1 MKKRFFGILAA
12 LCLCLTL
19 LPGTVLANEGSG
31 AVLAEEG
38 GEAETAVSPYSEVT
52 ITAHQ
57 PLKHAPVLGT
67 LDASAVDETVTPRR
81 GMFFSKDLSGVAEI
95 TDLTAYQA
103 GEADSLRPIEDQGEK
118 YTPGKLYQLQLTFY
132 TPMLLTGDVSFACNR
147 RPVTVYDTP
156 AEALQAM
163 RAYDGKGD
171 LCAAYI
177 QRHENGM
184 GDVEGDNY
192 FLYLYW
198 LLRIPDTVSTRAE
211 LIAALQDPAKTY
223 IELSNGISLTT
234 EDDVNH
240 PVTYDITGKTITGGT
255 INIHGNTIVTFA
267 GKGTVDSKLSLWGG
281 GATFSAPDAVING
294 DVDFGSY
301 SGSLTGG
308 TFNGDIN
315 CYHGTIKGGVFYGN
329 ITSSSGNTQITGG
342 TFYGS
347 VANCEIDERAKVS
360 VTFDTGDSAVDT
372 QRVLRGQKAEKP
384 ADPVKDGWR
393 FTGWHSDGK
402 EYDFTEPVTA
412 DTVLTANWMS
422 TTTREVSTAEKL
434 TAALSGTD
442 GIVKLTDDITITEG
456 LKIERDVTVDLNGYV
471 LRYDEAANPD
481 SIFRVTSGSTLTL
494 TDSAPT
500 ASHSDASLPAG
511 GLITGGKGF
520 KYDNGAGQSYNYY
533 GGGVYVEAGAS
544 FELAGGTIYACGVQ
558 SGANAAFGSGIYAE
572 GGSVTMTGGAIRNC
586 AVSADYS
593 ASGGA
598 IYAKAGSVT
607 MSGGVI
613 SGCSAMSGGG
623 ISASEGT
630 VRITGGRIE
639 NCKASE
645 HGGGLYIGG
654 HADQIS
660 VLDAAISGCEAKN
673 GGGVALMSFAE
684 LELGEN
690 ARITGCTATNGAA
703 VYMDLGSTYTVN
715 HPGCFLYAN
724 GGRVEGTVYVGTNK
738 IGTKNNYLDS
748 VKATNAIDHTDGK
761 PTTVFTDNV
770 SCEGDIRG
778 GSFHGSVTV
787 TDSNG
792 DMGTAWEKFCG
803 NLSGGSFYK
812 PVRTECHVSGGT
824 YYDGLTLEKN
834 AKLSGQPMNTGADI
848 NDKTNIPNPTGT
860 PVTVTYDYGER
871 GGIYAKQIVQAGETA
886 IEPDVPSR
894 QGYQFT
900 DWYLDDTKYD
910 FNAAVTGDMT
920 LTAKWTANS
929 YTITFDTDGGS
940 KIDPITQDYGTAIT
954 APADPT
960 RTGYTFAGWDRA
972 IPATM
977 PAENMTITAQWTLD
991 RYTISYNLNNG
1002 TATGNPDSYT
1012 VESDAITLNTPT
1024 RPGYTF
1030 IGWSGTGLTGENN
1043 MTVTIEKGSTGDRSY
1058 TAHWRYNG
1066 GSSGDSS
1073 SYPITVPD
1081 KTENGSVSVSPK
1093 NASKGSTV
1101 TITVTPDSG
1110 YVLETISVTDKNGN
1124 DLKLID
1130 KGNGKYTFTM
1140 PGSKVEIKV
1149 TFMED
1154 NSVLNFFYD
1163 VPNDAYYYE
1172 AVKWA
1177 AENGITGGI
1186 GNSLFAP
1193 NQPCTRAQIVT
1204 FLWRVAGSPVVN
1216 YLMPFTDVDEGA
1228 YYAEA
1233 VRWAASTGI
1242 VTGLT
1247 ETTFGTN
1254 GICTRA
1260 QAAAM
1265 IYRCA
1270 QAQGK
1275 GFTGAWM
1282 FRLPFTDVPEWAYE
1296 SVAWC
1301 YMNGVTTGVSETA
1314 FAPSNDCTRA
1324 QIVTFLYR
1332 AYQGN

>member
-1 MKKRFFGILAA
+1 MKKRVFSILTA

-19 LPGTVLANEGSG
+19 LPTAAFAEGNT
-31 AVLAEEG
+31 EESS
-38 GEAETAVSPYSEVT
+38 ACTCETACTAESMNTDCPVCGSED
-52 ITAHQ
+52 AL
-57 PLKHAPVLGT
+57 PENCGKYAAPVNGEESVTGT
-67 LDASAVDETVTPRR
+67 SAQALTNAKITFPAPKEGKNISEAMKTASGD
-81 GMFFSKDLSGVAEI
+81 
-95 TDLTAYQA
+95 
-103 GEADSLRPIEDQGEK
+103 ADSGLTLYLTGPALWTQGQRPDKLEEDATYAEGNI
-118 YTPGKLYQLQLTFY
+118 YLLNFTFY
-132 TPMLLTGDVSFACNR
+132 TQKPITEETALTCNGESVAR
-147 RPVTVYDTP
+147 YADYQALT
-156 AEALQAM
+156 EALND
-163 RAYDGKGD
+163 YDGKQDAYLGCVLFSAEGTGDPSMGD
-171 LCAAYI
+171 L
-177 QRHENGM
+177 R
-184 GDVEGDNY
+184 D
-192 FLYLYW
+192 LYLLTIYAFVHV
-198 LLRIPDTVSTRAE
+198 P
-211 LIAALQDPAKTY
+211 KT
-223 IELSNGISLTT
+223 LTT
-234 EDDVNH
+234 QD
-240 PVTYDITGKTITGGT
+240 
-255 INIHGNTIVTFA
+255 
-267 GKGTVDSKLSLWGG
+267 
-281 GATFSAPDAVING
+281 
-294 DVDFGSY
+294 
-301 SGSLTGG
+301 
-308 TFNGDIN
+308 
-315 CYHGTIKGGVFYGN
+315 
-329 ITSSSGNTQITGG
+329 
-342 TFYGS
+342 
-347 VANCEIDERAKVS
+347 
-360 VTFDTGDSAVDT
+360 
-372 QRVLRGQKAEKP
+372 
-384 ADPVKDGWR
+384 
-393 FTGWHSDGK
+393 
-402 EYDFTEPVTA
+402 
-412 DTVLTANWMS
+412 
-422 TTTREVSTAEKL
+422 VSTAKEL
-434 TAALSGTD
+434 TAALADSSNEA
-442 GIVKLTDDITITEG
+442 VRLTKDITIDAR
-456 LKIERDVTVDLNGYV
+456 LDIKRSVTVDLNGHV
-471 LRYDEAANPD
+471 LRYDETAEPD
-481 SIFRVTSGSTLTL
+481 SIFRVNSDPDSVCTLTL
-494 TDSAPT
+494 TDSRPQAEHEDET
-500 ASHSDASLPAG
+500 LPAG
-511 GLITGGKGF
+511 GLITGGKG
-520 KYDNGAGQSYNYY
+520 YAQDNGAGQSYTYY

-544 FELAGGTIYACGVQ
+544 FVLAGGTIYACGVQ
-558 SGANAAFGSGIYAE
+558 SGANAAYGGGIYAE

-586 AVSADYS
+586 AVSADYG

-645 HGGGLYIGG
+645 RGGGLSVRDHTNGPV
-654 HADQIS
+654 S
-660 VLDAAISGCEAKN
+660 VLDAVISGCEAKN
-673 GGGVALMSFAE
+673 GGGVALMGFAE

-703 VYMDLGSTYTVN
+703 VYMDIGSTYTVN

-748 VKATNAIDHTDGK
+748 VKATDAIDHTDGK
-761 PTTVFTDNV
+761 PTTVFTGDV

-778 GSFHGSVTV
+778 GIFHGSVTV

-834 AKLSGQPMNTGADI
+834 AKLSGQPMNTGTVI
-848 NDKTNIPNPTGT
+848 NDKTNIPNPNGT

-871 GGIYAKQIVQAGETA
+871 GGIYAKQIVQADETA
-886 IEPDVPSR
+886 IHPDNPAKS
-894 QGYQFT
+894 GYTFCGWYTNEACT
-900 DWYLDDTKYD
+900 DENKYD
-910 FNAAVTGDMT
+910 FTAPVTKDLT

-929 YTITFDTDGGS
+929 YTIAFDTDGGS

-960 RTGYTFAGWDRA
+960 KTGYTFAGWTPA
-972 IPATM
+972 IPETM
-977 PAENMTITAQWTLD
+977 PAENMTIKAKWTVNQFTIAYDLD
-991 RYTISYNLNNG
+991 GG
-1002 TATGNPDSYT
+1002 TAESNPGTYT
-1012 VESDAITLNTPT
+1012 VETDTITLKNPT

-1030 IGWSGTGLTGENN
+1030 TGWSGTGLTGESNL
-1043 MTVTIEKGSTGDRSY
+1043 TVTIEKGSTGDRSY

-1066 GSSGDSS
+1066 GSSGGSS

-1101 TITVTPDSG
+1101 TITVTPDGG

-1124 DLKLID
+1124 DLKLTD
-1130 KGNGKYTFTM
+1130 RGNGKYTFTM

-1177 AENGITGGI
+1177 VENGITGGV

-1216 YLMPFTDVDEGA
+1216 YLMPFTDVDESA

-1233 VRWAASTGI
+1233 VRWAASCGI

-1247 ETTFGTN
+1247 ETTFGAN
-1254 GICTRA
+1254 GVCTRA
-1260 QAAAM
+1260 QATAM
-1265 IYRCA
+1265 IYRYA

-1282 FRLPFTDVPEWAYE
+1282 FLLPFTDVPEWAYE

-1301 YMNGVTTGVSETA
+1301 YMNGVTTGVSETS
-1314 FAPSNDCTRA
+1314 FAPGNDCTRA

>member
-1 MKKRFFGILAA
+1 MKKRVFSILTA

-19 LPGTVLANEGSG
+19 LPTAAFAEGNT
-31 AVLAEEG
+31 EESS
-38 GEAETAVSPYSEVT
+38 ACTCETACTAESMNTDCPVCGSED
-52 ITAHQ
+52 AL
-57 PLKHAPVLGT
+57 PENCGKYAAPVNGEESVTGT
-67 LDASAVDETVTPRR
+67 SAQALTNAKITFPAPKEGKNISEAMKTASGD
-81 GMFFSKDLSGVAEI
+81 
-95 TDLTAYQA
+95 
-103 GEADSLRPIEDQGEK
+103 ADSGLTLYLTGPALWTQGQRPDKLEEDATYAEGNI
-118 YTPGKLYQLQLTFY
+118 YLLNFTFY
-132 TPMLLTGDVSFACNR
+132 TQKPITEETALTCNGESVAR
-147 RPVTVYDTP
+147 YADYQALT
-156 AEALQAM
+156 EALND
-163 RAYDGKGD
+163 YDGKQDAYLGCVLFSAEGTGDPSMGD
-171 LCAAYI
+171 L
-177 QRHENGM
+177 R
-184 GDVEGDNY
+184 D
-192 FLYLYW
+192 LYLLTIYAFVHV
-198 LLRIPDTVSTRAE
+198 P
-211 LIAALQDPAKTY
+211 KT
-223 IELSNGISLTT
+223 LTT
-234 EDDVNH
+234 QD
-240 PVTYDITGKTITGGT
+240 
-255 INIHGNTIVTFA
+255 
-267 GKGTVDSKLSLWGG
+267 
-281 GATFSAPDAVING
+281 
-294 DVDFGSY
+294 
-301 SGSLTGG
+301 
-308 TFNGDIN
+308 
-315 CYHGTIKGGVFYGN
+315 
-329 ITSSSGNTQITGG
+329 
-342 TFYGS
+342 
-347 VANCEIDERAKVS
+347 
-360 VTFDTGDSAVDT
+360 
-372 QRVLRGQKAEKP
+372 
-384 ADPVKDGWR
+384 
-393 FTGWHSDGK
+393 
-402 EYDFTEPVTA
+402 
-412 DTVLTANWMS
+412 
-422 TTTREVSTAEKL
+422 VSTAKEL
-434 TAALSGTD
+434 TAALADSSNEA
-442 GIVKLTDDITITEG
+442 VRLTKDITIDAR
-456 LKIERDVTVDLNGYV
+456 LDIKRSVTVDLNGHV
-471 LRYDEAANPD
+471 LRYDETAEPD
-481 SIFRVTSGSTLTL
+481 SIFRVNSDPDSVCTLTL
-494 TDSAPT
+494 TDSRPQAEHEDET
-500 ASHSDASLPAG
+500 LPAG
-511 GLITGGKGF
+511 GLITGGKG
-520 KYDNGAGQSYNYY
+520 YAQDNGAGQSYTYY

-544 FELAGGTIYACGVQ
+544 FVLAGGTIYACGVQ
-558 SGANAAFGSGIYAE
+558 SGANAAYGGGIYAE

-586 AVSADYS
+586 AVSADYG

-645 HGGGLYIGG
+645 RGGGLSVRG
-654 HADQIS
+654 HTNGPVS
-660 VLDAAISGCEAKN
+660 VLDAVISGCEAKN
-673 GGGVALMSFAE
+673 GGGVALMGFAE

-703 VYMDLGSTYTVN
+703 VYMDIGSTYTVN

-748 VKATNAIDHTDGK
+748 VKATDAIDHTDGK
-761 PTTVFTDNV
+761 PTTVFTGDV

-778 GSFHGSVTV
+778 GIFHGSVTV

-803 NLSGGSFYK
+803 NLSGGTFYG
-812 PVRTECHVSGGT
+812 PVTTECHVSGGT

-834 AKLSGQPMNTGADI
+834 AKLSGQPMNTGTVI
-848 NDKTNIPNPTGT
+848 NDKTNIPNPNGT

-871 GGIYAKQIVQAGETA
+871 GGIYAKQIVQADETA
-886 IEPDVPSR
+886 IHPDNPAKS
-894 QGYQFT
+894 GYTFCGWYTNEACT
-900 DWYLDDTKYD
+900 DENKYD
-910 FNAAVTGDMT
+910 FTAPVTKDLT

-929 YTITFDTDGGS
+929 YTIAFDTDGGS

-960 RTGYTFAGWDRA
+960 KTGYTFAGWTPA
-972 IPATM
+972 IPETM
-977 PAENMTITAQWTLD
+977 PAENMTIKAKWTVNQFTIAYDLD
-991 RYTISYNLNNG
+991 GG
-1002 TATGNPDSYT
+1002 TAESNPGTYT
-1012 VESDAITLNTPT
+1012 VETDTITLKNPT

-1030 IGWSGTGLTGENN
+1030 TGWSGTGLTGESNL
-1043 MTVTIEKGSTGDRSY
+1043 TVTIEKGSTGDRSY

-1066 GSSGDSS
+1066 GSSGGSS

-1101 TITVTPDSG
+1101 TITVTPDGG

-1124 DLKLID
+1124 DLKLTD
-1130 KGNGKYTFTM
+1130 RGNGKYTFTM

-1177 AENGITGGI
+1177 VENGITGGV

-1216 YLMPFTDVDEGA
+1216 YLMPFTDVDESA

-1233 VRWAASTGI
+1233 VRWAASCGI

-1247 ETTFGTN
+1247 ETTFGAN
-1254 GICTRA
+1254 GVCTRA
-1260 QAAAM
+1260 QATAM
-1265 IYRCA
+1265 IYRYA

-1282 FRLPFTDVPEWAYE
+1282 FLLPFTDVPEWAYE

-1301 YMNGVTTGVSETA
+1301 YMNGVTTGVSETS
-1314 FAPSNDCTRA
+1314 FAPGNDCTRA

>member
-1 MKKRFFGILAA
+1 MKKRFLSILAA
-12 LCLCLTL
+12 LCLCLAL
-19 LPGTVLANEGSG
+19 C
-31 AVLAEEG
+31 
-38 GEAETAVSPYSEVT
+38 VS
-52 ITAHQ
+52 
-57 PLKHAPVLGT
+57 
-67 LDASAVDETVTPRR
+67 ASAMQLFVKTP
-81 GMFFSKDLSGVAEI
+81 
-95 TDLTAYQA
+95 
-103 GEADSLRPIEDQGEK
+103 
-118 YTPGKLYQLQLTFY
+118 
-132 TPMLLTGDVSFACNR
+132 
-147 RPVTVYDTP
+147 
-156 AEALQAM
+156 
-163 RAYDGKGD
+163 
-171 LCAAYI
+171 
-177 QRHENGM
+177 
-184 GDVEGDNY
+184 
-192 FLYLYW
+192 
-198 LLRIPDTVSTRAE
+198 
-211 LIAALQDPAKTY
+211 
-223 IELSNGISLTT
+223 
-234 EDDVNH
+234 
-240 PVTYDITGKTITGGT
+240 TGKTITLEVELT
-255 INIHGNTIVTFA
+255 DSIDHVKQKITDEESIPPDQQRLIFA
-267 GKGTVDSKLSLWGG
+267 GKEL
-281 GATFSAPDAVING
+281 
-294 DVDFGSY
+294 
-301 SGSLTGG
+301 
-308 TFNGDIN
+308 
-315 CYHGTIKGGVFYGN
+315 
-329 ITSSSGNTQITGG
+329 
-342 TFYGS
+342 
-347 VANCEIDERAKVS
+347 
-360 VTFDTGDSAVDT
+360 
-372 QRVLRGQKAEKP
+372 
-384 ADPVKDGWR
+384 KDG
-393 FTGWHSDGK
+393 TLLDYNIQK
-402 EYDFTEPVTA
+402 ESTLHLTLRSAATEAATA
-412 DTVLTANWMS
+412 DALRTAIG
-422 TTTREVSTAEKL
+422 T
-434 TAALSGTD
+434 GTD

-456 LKIERDVTVDLNGYV
+456 LKIERDVTVDLNGHV
-471 LRYDEAANPD
+471 LRYDEEAEPG
-481 SIFRVTSGSTLTL
+481 SIFRVTGGKTLTM
-494 TDSAPT
+494 TDSRPAAT
-500 ASHSDASLPAG
+500 HSDASLPAG
-511 GLITGGKGF
+511 GLITGGEG
-520 KYDNGAGQSYNYY
+520 YRHDNGAGQSYNYY
-533 GGGVYVEAGAS
+533 GGGVYVETGAS

-558 SGANAAFGSGIYAE
+558 SGANAAFGGGIYAE

-607 MSGGVI
+607 MFGGVI
-613 SGCSAMSGGG
+613 SGCSAMSGG

-748 VKATNAIDHTDGK
+748 VKATDAIDHTDGK
-761 PTTVFTDNV
+761 PTTVFTGDV
-770 SCEGDIRG
+770 YCEGDIRG
-778 GSFHGSVTV
+778 GIFHGSVTV

-824 YYDGLTLEKN
+824 YYAGLTMGEH
-834 AKLSGQPMNTGADI
+834 AKLSGKPMNTGTVI
-848 NDKTNIPNPTGT
+848 NDKTNIPNPDGT
-860 PVTVTYDYGER
+860 PVTVTYEYGKLD
-871 GGIYAKQIVQAGETA
+871 GIYAEQIVQAGEKA

-920 LTAKWTANS
+920 L
-929 YTITFDTDGGS
+929 
-940 KIDPITQDYGTAIT
+940 
-954 APADPT
+954 
-960 RTGYTFAGWDRA
+960 
-972 IPATM
+972 
-977 PAENMTITAQWTLD
+977 TAQWTLD

-1030 IGWSGTGLTGENN
+1030 TGWSGTGLDGENN
-1043 MTVTIEKGSTGDRSY
+1043 MTVTIEKGSTGERSY

-1066 GSSGDSS
+1066 GGGSS
-1073 SYPITVPD
+1073 SSPSYPVSVPD
-1081 KTENGSVSVSPK
+1081 KTDHGSVTVSPK
-1093 NASKGSTV
+1093 NASKGDTV
-1101 TITVTPDSG
+1101 TVTVKPDSG
-1110 YVLETISVTDKNGN
+1110 YVLETISVTDKNDN
-1124 DLKLID
+1124 DLKLTD

-1140 PGSKVEIKV
+1140 PTSKVEIKA

-1163 VPNDAYYYE
+1163 VPNDAYYFE

-1177 AENGITGGI
+1177 AENGITGGV

-1204 FLWRVAGSPVVN
+1204 FLWRAAGSPVVN

-1247 ETTFGTN
+1247 ETTFGTDSV
-1254 GICTRA
+1254 CTRA

-1282 FRLPFTDVPEWAYE
+1282 FHLPFTDVPEWAYE

-1301 YMNGVTTGVSETA
+1301 YMNGVTTGVSETS
-1314 FAPSNDCTRA
+1314 FAPGNDCTRA
-1324 QIVTFLYR
+1324 QIVTFLWR
-1332 AYQGN
+1332 AFGK

>member
-1 MKKRFFGILAA
+1 MKKRLLSILTA

-81 GMFFSKDLSGVAEI
+81 GMFFYKGMSGVAEI

-211 LIAALQDPAKTY
+211 LIAALKDSAKTY

-255 INIHGNTIVTFA
+255 INIHGNTTVTFT

-294 DVDFGSY
+294 DVAFGSY

-315 CYHGTIKGGVFYGN
+315 CYHGTIKGGAFYGN

-456 LKIERDVTVDLNGYV
+456 LKIERDVTVDLNGHV
-471 LRYDEAANPD
+471 LRYAEEAEPG
-481 SIFRVTSGSTLTL
+481 SIFRVTSDCTLTL
-494 TDSAPT
+494 TDSRPAAEHT
-500 ASHSDASLPAG
+500 DTTLPAG

-520 KYDNGAGQSYNYY
+520 KYDNGAGQSYTYY
-533 GGGVYVEAGAS
+533 GGGVYVETGAS
-544 FELAGGTIYACGVQ
+544 FVLAGGTIYACGVQ
-558 SGANAAFGSGIYAE
+558 SGAQSAYGGGIYAE
-572 GGSVTMTGGAIRNC
+572 GGSVTMTGGTIRNC
-586 AVSADYS
+586 AVSADYG

-598 IYAKAGSVT
+598 ICAKAGSAT

-623 ISASEGT
+623 IYANSCA

-639 NCKASE
+639 NCKASK
-645 HGGGLYIGG
+645 HGGGLNIRG

-660 VLDAAISGCEAKN
+660 VLDAAISGCEAKR
-673 GGGVALMSFAE
+673 GGGVALMGFAE

-690 ARITGCTATNGAA
+690 ARITGCKATNGAA
-703 VYMDLGSTYTVN
+703 VYMDLDSTYTVN
-715 HPGCFLYAN
+715 YPGCFLYAN

-761 PTTVFTDNV
+761 PTTVFTGDV

-778 GSFHGSVTV
+778 GIFHGSVTV

-792 DMGTAWEKFCG
+792 NMGTAWEKFCG
-803 NLSGGSFYK
+803 NLSGGTFYG
-812 PVRTECHVSGGT
+812 PVTTECHVSGGT
-824 YYDGLTLEKN
+824 YYGGLTMGET
-834 AKLSGQPMNTGADI
+834 AKLSGKPMNTGDAI
-848 NDKTNIPNPTGT
+848 NTETNTPDPNGK
-860 PVTVTYDYGER
+860 PVTVIYAYGAL
-871 GGIYAKQIVQAGETA
+871 GGTYAKQIVQTGEKA

-900 DWYLDDTKYD
+900 DWYLDNTKYD
-910 FNAAVTGDMT
+910 FNTAVTKDMT
-920 LTAKWTANS
+920 LTAKWTANL
-929 YTITFDTDGGS
+929 YTIAFDTDGGS
-940 KIDPITQDYGTAIT
+940 AIDPITQGYGTTIKAPT
-954 APADPT
+954 APT
-960 RTGYTFAGWDRA
+960 KTGYTFAGWDRA

-977 PAENMTITAQWTLD
+977 PAENMTIKANWTVNQ
-991 RYTISYNLNNG
+991 YTITFDTDGGSEVAPITQDYG
-1002 TATGNPDSYT
+1002 TA
-1012 VESDAITLNTPT
+1012 ITAPEAPT
-1024 RPGYTF
+1024 KIGYTF
-1030 IGWSGTGLTGENN
+1030 AGWNPEIPATMPAENLT
-1043 MTVTIEKGSTGDRSY
+1043 I
-1058 TAHWRYNG
+1058 TAQWRYNG
-1066 GSSGDSS
+1066 GSSGGSS
-1073 SYPITVPD
+1073 SYPITIPG
-1081 KTENGSVSVSPK
+1081 KTENGSVTVSPK
-1093 NASKGSTV
+1093 NASAGSTV
-1101 TITVTPDSG
+1101 TITVKPDSG

-1124 DLKLID
+1124 DLKLTD
-1130 KGNGKYTFTM
+1130 KGGGKYTFTM
-1140 PGSKVEIKV
+1140 PASKVEVKA

-1172 AVKWA
+1172 AIKWA
-1177 AENGITGGI
+1177 AENGITGGV

-1204 FLWRVAGSPVVN
+1204 FLWRAAGSPVVN
-1216 YLMPFTDVDEGA
+1216 YLTPFTDVDEGA

-1247 ETTFGTN
+1247 ETTFGTDSV
-1254 GICTRA
+1254 CTRA

-1282 FRLPFTDVPEWAYE
+1282 FHLPFTDVPEWAYE

-1301 YMNGVTTGVSETA
+1301 YMNGVTTGVSETS
-1314 FAPSNDCTRA
+1314 FAPGNDCTRA
-1324 QIVTFLYR
+1324 QIVTFLWR
-1332 AYQGN
+1332 AFSK